1 MGEERVLIRVRPG
14 ASRVAVGGC
23 WAGPRGDALVV
34 AVTERAVDGR
44 ATEAALR
51 AMAGALD
58 VRRSEVRLVHGATSR
73 DKLVAVDPA
82 PEDLTDRLAALRD
95 GQRELDNG
103 G

>member
-1 MGEERVLIRVRPG
+1 MAEGRVAIRVRPG
-14 ASRVAVGGC
+14 AARVAVGGR

-51 AMAGALD
+51 AVAAALG
-58 VRRSEVRLVHGATSR
+58 VRRGDVRLVRGATSR
-73 DKLVAVDPA
+73 DKLVAIDPA
-82 PEDLTDRLAALRD
+82 PAGLADRLTALCDGSRD
-95 GQRELDNG
+95 LGNG